1 MPPTEGLP
9 GAPELLNG
17 LKDVLY
23 RNRFDAL
30 LLFDIDHFQ
39 QVNKTHGRDLGD
51 EVLKA
56 VAGFLKEN
64 KWLGYRIGSD
74 EFGVIFSGGN
84 DVSVD
89 VLASLPEYIADKTG
103 VSITLSG
110 GGIQHPG
117 TEFGL
122 DAATAE
128 VLFSSTQHL
137 LTQAKKWGRDRVLWL
152 TEPLSEDVDLSDIA
166 LRFYKDLAQVNAA
179 LAKEM
184 AVESRTDFLTGL
196 YNRRGFEDVYARM
209 VKRAQRSERP
219 LALLYMDSD
228 SLKTINDTH
237 GHDAGDRFIVD
248 LARIL
253 SELLRGN
260 DLVSRWGA
268 DEFAAVVENTTREK
282 ALSIAERLHLAIAE
296 RTAGTMSIAMF
307 YGVPTSPE
315 EALKMA
321 DDALYRIK
329 GRGKN
334 DIELVE

>member
-1 MPPTEGLP
+1 MPSKQLP
-9 GAPELLNG
+9 GAPELLSG
-17 LKDVLY
+17 LKDLLY

-39 QVNKTHGRDLGD
+39 QVNQAHGRDVGD
-51 EVLKA
+51 RVLDA
-56 VAGFLKEN
+56 VVDFLAEN
-64 KWLGYRIGSD
+64 KWRGFRVGGD

-84 DVSVD
+84 PVNTEALAQLPAYITDKADV
-89 VLASLPEYIADKTG
+89 PTTI
-103 VSITLSG
+103 SG
-110 GGIQHPG
+110 GGLLHPG
-117 TEFGL
+117 TSFGL

-128 VLFSSTQHL
+128 VLFSATQHL
-137 LTQAKKWGRDRVLWL
+137 LHRAKQLGRDQVLWL
-152 TEPLSEDVDLSDIA
+152 TEPLEDGVDLSDIA
-166 LRFYKDLAQVNAA
+166 LDFYKELAQVNAA

-196 YNRRGFEDVYARM
+196 YNRRGFEDVYERM
-209 VKRAQRSERP
+209 VMRSQRSNRP

-228 SLKTINDTH
+228 SLKSINDTK

-248 LARIL
+248 LSRVL
-253 SELLRGN
+253 SDLLRGN

-282 ALSIAERLHLAIAE
+282 ALSIAERLHQAIAD
-296 RTAGTMSIAMF
+296 RTEGTMSIAIF

-315 EALKMA
+315 EALKKA
-321 DDALYRIK
+321 DEALYRVK

-334 DIELVE
+334 GIEMVE

>member
-1 MPPTEGLP
+1 MSPQNLP

-39 QVNKTHGRDLGD
+39 QVNRTHGREVGD
-51 EVLKA
+51 RVLET
-56 VAGFLKEN
+56 VADFMSDN
-64 KWLGYRIGSD
+64 QWRGYRIGGD
-74 EFGVIFSGGN
+74 EFGIIFSGGN
-84 DVSVD
+84 AVASD
-89 VLASLPEYIADKTG
+89 VLNHLPQHISERAG
-103 VSITLSG
+103 VPTTISG
-110 GGIQHPG
+110 GGVLNPG
-117 TEFGL
+117 QDFGL
-122 DAATAE
+122 DSAVAE
-128 VLFSSTQHL
+128 VLFSTTQHL
-137 LTQAKKWGRDRVLWL
+137 LRRSKQVGRDLVLWL
-152 TEPLSEDVDLSDIA
+152 TEPLSEEVDLSDIA
-166 LRFYKDLAQVNAA
+166 LTFYKGLAQVNAA

-196 YNRRGFEDVYARM
+196 HNRRGFEDIYERM
-209 VKRAQRSERP
+209 AKRSQRSGRP

-248 LARIL
+248 LARVL
-253 SELLRGN
+253 SDLLRGN

-282 ALSIAERLHLAIAE
+282 ALSIAERLHQAISE
-296 RTAGTMSIAMF
+296 RTEGTMSIGMF

-315 EALKMA
+315 DALKKA
-321 DDALYRIK
+321 DEALYRVK

-334 DIELVE
+334 DIEMVE

>member
-1 MPPTEGLP
+1 MPPTQGLP

-30 LLFDIDHFQ
+30 LLFDIDYFQ

-51 EVLKA
+51 QVLMA
-56 VAGFLKEN
+56 VAYFFAEN
-64 KWLGYRIGSD
+64 KWLGYRIGGD
-74 EFGVIFSGGN
+74 KFGVIFTGGN

-89 VLASLPEYIADKTG
+89 VLVSLPKYISEKTG
-103 VSITLSG
+103 VSTTLSG

-117 TEFGL
+117 AEYGL
-122 DAATAE
+122 DAAIAE
-128 VLFSSTQHL
+128 VLFSTTQHL
-137 LTQAKKWGRDRVLWL
+137 LNKAKNEGRDQVLWL
-152 TEPLSEDVDLSDIA
+152 TEPLLDDVDLSDIA
-166 LRFYKDLAQVNAA
+166 LQFYKNLSQVNAA

-196 YNRRGFEDVYARM
+196 HNRRGFEDVYARM
-209 VKRAQRSERP
+209 VKRSQRSDRP

-248 LARIL
+248 LARVL
-253 SELLRGN
+253 SDLLRGN

-282 ALSIAERLHLAIAE
+282 ALSIAERLRQAIAE
-296 RTAGTMSIAMF
+296 RTSGTMSIAMF

-315 EALKMA
+315 DALKKA

-334 DIELVE
+334 DVEMVE

>member
-1 MPPTEGLP
+1 MSSKSLP

-39 QVNKTHGRDLGD
+39 QVNQAHGRDVGD
-51 EVLKA
+51 RVLET
-56 VAGFLKEN
+56 VAGFMADN
-64 KWLGYRIGSD
+64 QWRGYRIGGD
-74 EFGVIFSGGN
+74 EFGVIFSGGPE
-84 DVSVD
+84 VACD
-89 VLASLPEYIADKTG
+89 VLNALPHHISENAG
-103 VSITLSG
+103 VPTTISG
-110 GGIQHPG
+110 GGIVHPG
-117 TEFGL
+117 QDFGL
-122 DAATAE
+122 DSAVAE
-128 VLFSSTQHL
+128 VLFSTAQHL
-137 LTQAKKWGRDRVLWL
+137 LRRSKQVGRDQVLWL
-152 TEPLSEDVDLSDIA
+152 TEPLSDEVDLADIA
-166 LRFYKDLAQVNAA
+166 LTFYKGLAQVNAA

-196 YNRRGFEDVYARM
+196 HNRRGFEDIYERM
-209 VKRAQRSERP
+209 AKRSQRSGRP

-248 LARIL
+248 LARVL
-253 SELLRGN
+253 SDLLRGN

-282 ALSIAERLHLAIAE
+282 ALSIAERLHQAISE
-296 RTAGTMSIAMF
+296 RTEGTMSIGMF
-307 YGVPTSPE
+307 YGVPSSPE
-315 EALKMA
+315 EALKKA
-321 DDALYRIK
+321 DEALYRVK

-334 DIELVE
+334 DIEMVE